1 MFFINTVCY
10 NSKPKYLICY
20 NTSIYKTIFSLP
32 KTRGWTFNMT
42 KNIDRKDLY
51 NILSKKNLISEKQSI
66 EIEQARA
73 SSKKEIE
80 DIILDMNIL
89 KEEELLKIL
98 ADHMKV
104 EFVKINPLELNAQE
118 ITEIIPGKFA
128 KAYGLIPIKKHN
140 DILTIAVSNPFLHY
154 PFDDISKMTG
164 LRIKIVLCT
173 KQNIN
178 STLNMIYGLT
188 DSLSAA
194 EQEMIIHGKISTVDL
209 GNLERLHKGLQ
220 ISGAQDHASKPIVH
234 SVNNLFAYAFD
245 QRASDIHLEPKRDIC
260 IVRFRIDGIL
270 HNVYILKKVVYN
282 AIISRI
288 KTMAGMNIAE
298 KRRPQD
304 GRIKIVHKEQEIEL
318 RVSTISTA
326 FGEKVVL
333 RIFDPDILL
342 QDIDTLGFSP
352 DDSVLF
358 NEFIRHPYGI
368 VLVTGPTGS
377 GKTTTLYSALNRISS
392 TELNICTIEDPIE
405 LVHDMFNQVA
415 VNPQIDLTFG
425 KVLRT
430 MLRQDPD
437 IIMVGEIRDTETV
450 QNAIQAALTGH
461 LVLSTLHTNDAPTA
475 ITRLIDMGG
484 QPFLVAS
491 TLIGVVAQRLV
502 RKICPHCKTPYEV
515 KEEDLRKEFEIDL
528 SKRRHIVLY
537 KGKGCLECRG
547 TGYFGRTAVFEI
559 MKINDD
565 TRELTKRKASSNE
578 IRSAAIKAGMVTLRE
593 NVLKKLFNGTTTVE
607 EAAKIIRGI

>member
-1 MFFINTVCY
+1 M
-10 NSKPKYLICY
+10 L
-20 NTSIYKTIFSLP
+20 
-32 KTRGWTFNMT
+32 
-42 KNIDRKDLY
+42 KNINRKDLY
-51 NILSKKNLISEKQSI
+51 TILAKKNLISEKQNI
-66 EIEQARA
+66 EIEQVRA

-80 DIILDMNIL
+80 DIILDMHIL
-89 KEEELLKIL
+89 QEEVFLKAL
-98 ADHMKV
+98 AEHMRI
-104 EFVKINPLELNAQE
+104 EFVKIDPLELDSRA
-118 ITEIIPGKFA
+118 ITEMIPGKFA
-128 KAYGLIPIKKHN
+128 KAYGLIPIKKQN
-140 DILTIAVSNPFLHY
+140 DTLTLAISNPFLHY
-154 PFDDISKMTG
+154 PFDDIAKMTG
-164 LRIKIVLCT
+164 LKVEIVLST

-178 STLNMIYGLT
+178 SVFNMTYGLM

-194 EQEMIIHGKISTVDL
+194 EQEMILHGKISTVDL

-220 ISGAQDHASKPIVH
+220 ISGAQDHASRPIVQ
-234 SVNNLFAYAFD
+234 SVNNLFYYAFD
-245 QRASDIHLEPKRDIC
+245 QRASDIHLEPKRDIS

-318 RVSTISTA
+318 RVSTVSTA

-342 QDIDTLGFSP
+342 QDIDALGFSSG
-352 DDSVLF
+352 DSALF
-358 NEFIRHPYGI
+358 NEFIHHPYGI
-368 VLVTGPTGS
+368 ILVTGPTGS
-377 GKTTTLYSALNRISS
+377 GKTTTLYSALNKISS

-484 QPFLVAS
+484 QPFLIAS

-502 RKICPHCKTPYEV
+502 RKICPHCKTSFEV
-515 KEEDLRKEFEIDL
+515 KEEDLKKELEIDL
-528 SKRRHIVLY
+528 SRKRYVVLY

-559 MKINDD
+559 MKINDEI
-565 TRELTKRKASSNE
+565 RELTKSKASSNE
-578 IRSAAIKAGMVTLRE
+578 INKAAIKDGMVTLRE
-593 NVLKKLFNGTTTVE
+593 NALKKLFDGTTTIE
-607 EAAKIIRGI
+607 EAVKIIKGI